1 LAETITPPDRQGQKG
16 QAMAYN
22 ILIVDD
28 SFPMRAVIKKV
39 IKASGFDIGELL
51 EAGNGKEALQVMDQQ
66 WLDLVLTDYNMPD
79 MNGLELLKAMKASDT
94 LADIPVVM
102 VTTEGSDLRVE
113 EFRSQGAVAYI
124 KKPFTPEQIK
134 SHLNQILGEPEDG
147 QARPDASDEGL
158 DF

>member
-1 LAETITPPDRQGQKG
+1 
-16 QAMAYN
+16 MAYN

-39 IKASGFDIGELL
+39 IKASGFNIGELL
-51 EAGNGKEALQVMDQQ
+51 EADNGKGALEIMDRQ

-79 MNGLELLKAMKASDT
+79 MNGLELIKTMKQCDT
-94 LADIPVVM
+94 LSDIPVVM
-102 VTTEGSDLRVE
+102 ITTEGSDQRVE
-113 EFRSQGAVAYI
+113 QFLNQGVAAYI

-134 SHLNQILGEPEDG
+134 SCLNRILGEPENG
-147 QARPDASDEGL
+147 QVSPDTSDEGL

>member
-1 LAETITPPDRQGQKG
+1 
-16 QAMAYN
+16 MAYN

-39 IKASGFDIGELL
+39 IKASGFNIGELF
-51 EAGNGKEALQVMDQQ
+51 EAGNGQQALQILNEQ

-79 MNGLELLKAMKASDT
+79 MNGLELLKAMKSQQT
-94 LADIPVVM
+94 LTDIPVVI
-102 VTTEGSDLRVE
+102 VTTEGSDQRVE
-113 EFRSQGAVAYI
+113 EFLSQGAVAYI

-134 SHLNQILGEPEDG
+134 SHLNQILGEPEHG
-147 QARPDASDEGL
+147 QVSTDPSDESL

>member
-1 LAETITPPDRQGQKG
+1 
-16 QAMAYN
+16 MAYN

-28 SFPMRAVIKKV
+28 STPMRAVIKKV

-51 EAGNGKEALQVMDQQ
+51 EAGNGKAALQVLDAH

-79 MNGLELLKAMKASDT
+79 MNGLELLKAMKQNDS
-94 LADIPVVM
+94 LADIPVVI
-102 VTTEGSDLRVE
+102 VTTEGSDPRVE
-113 EFRSQGAVAYI
+113 EFLHQGAAAYI

-134 SHLNQILGEPEDG
+134 AHLNRILGEPDHGQVKNGECDED
-147 QARPDASDEGL
+147 L

>member
-1 LAETITPPDRQGQKG
+1 
-16 QAMAYN
+16 MAYN

-39 IKASGFDIGELL
+39 IKASGFDIGELF
-51 EAGNGKEALQVMDQQ
+51 EAGNGKEALKILNEH

-79 MNGLELLKAMKASDT
+79 MNGLELLEVMKRSDT

-102 VTTEGSDLRVE
+102 VTTEGGYRRVE
-113 EFRSQGAVAYI
+113 EFFSQGVVSYL
-124 KKPFTPEQIK
+124 KKPFTAEQIK
-134 SHLNQILGEPEDG
+134 SHLSRILGEPEYGQVNPDG
-147 QARPDASDEGL
+147 SDEDL

>member
-1 LAETITPPDRQGQKG
+1 
-16 QAMAYN
+16 MAYN

-39 IKASGFDIGELL
+39 IKASGFNIGELF
-51 EAGNGKEALQVMDQQ
+51 EAGNGKQALQILNEQ

-79 MNGLELLKAMKASDT
+79 MNGLELLKAMKRQDT
-94 LADIPVVM
+94 LTDIPVVI
-102 VTTEGSDLRVE
+102 VTTEGSDQRVE
-113 EFRSQGAVAYI
+113 EFLNQGAVAYI

-134 SHLNQILGEPEDG
+134 SHLNRILGEPEHGQVSNDG
-147 QARPDASDEGL
+147 SDESL

>member
-1 LAETITPPDRQGQKG
+1 
-16 QAMAYN
+16 MAYN

-51 EAGNGKEALQVMDQQ
+51 EAGNGKEALQVMDQH

-79 MNGLELLKAMKASDT
+79 MNGLELLKAMKQSDT

-102 VTTEGSDLRVE
+102 VTTEGSDQRVE
-113 EFRSQGAVAYI
+113 EFLCQGAAAYI

-134 SHLNQILGEPEDG
+134 LHLNRILGEPEHG
-147 QARPDASDEGL
+147 QVSTDPSDEGL